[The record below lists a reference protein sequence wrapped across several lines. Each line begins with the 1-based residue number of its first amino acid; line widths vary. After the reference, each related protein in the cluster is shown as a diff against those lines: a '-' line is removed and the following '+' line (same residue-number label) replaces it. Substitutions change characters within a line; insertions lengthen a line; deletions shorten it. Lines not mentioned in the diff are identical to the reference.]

1 MINIEEIIFGNLIY
15 REEYARK
22 VIPFLRVDYFRDRNH
37 KVIFELIDKYVKQYN
52 KLPTKEA
59 LLIDIQSSTDL
70 NEEQFKSTKELIGTL
85 KGSEDR
91 ELDWLVDRTE
101 EFCKDKALYNA
112 LMEAIK
118 LVDKKDDKISVGSIP
133 KILSDALGVSFDSSI
148 GHDFLL
154 DSDERFELYHKRESK
169 IPFDLEYFN
178 KITDGGLP
186 KKTLNIAL
194 AGTGVGKSL
203 FMCHCAAYNLISG
216 YNVLYITMEM
226 AEEKIAERIDANLM
240 DVTLDELK
248 DLPKDSYD
256 RKITKIRDKA
266 KGKLIVKEYPTACA
280 GSANFRHLLGE
291 LKIKKNFV
299 PDIIYIDYLN
309 ICASSRI
316 KPNSNVN
323 SYMYIKAIAEELRG
337 LAVESNVPII
347 SATQTNRSGFTNS
360 DVGLEDTSESFGL
373 PATADFMFALIST
386 EELERMNQILVKQL
400 KNRYG
405 DPASNRRFVV
415 GIDRSKMKLYDVEV
429 AAQHN
434 IMDDGPVAD
443 KGKFGEKI
451 TEFKFDKTKFQ
462 NFK

>member
-1 MINIEEIIFGNLIY
+1 MINIEEIIFGNLLGN
-15 REEYARK
+15 EGYARK
-22 VIPFLRVDYFRDRNH
+22 IVPFLRAEYFRDKSHR
-37 KVIFELIDKYVKQYN
+37 VIFDLIDKYVKEYN

-59 LLIDIQSSTDL
+59 LLIDLQGVSDL
-70 NEEQFKSTKELIGTL
+70 NEEQFKSTKELIGKL
-85 KGSEDR
+85 KVSEDR
-91 ELDWLVDRTE
+91 EIDWLVDRTE

-118 LVDKKDDKISVGSIP
+118 LVDKKEDKISVGSIP
-133 KILSDALGVSFDSSI
+133 KILSDALAVSFDTSI

-154 DSDERFELYHKRESK
+154 NSDERFEFYHKRESK
-169 IPFDLEYFN
+169 IGFDLDFFN
-178 KITDGGLP
+178 KITGGGLP
-186 KKTLNIAL
+186 KKTLNVAL

-203 FMCHCAAYNLISG
+203 FMCHCASYNLMSG

-226 AEEKIAERIDANLM
+226 SEEKIAERIDANLM

-248 DLPKDSYD
+248 ELPKDSYD
-256 RKITKIRDKA
+256 RKIAKIKDKA

-280 GSANFRHLLGE
+280 GSGNFRHLLGE
-291 LKIKKNFV
+291 LKIKKNFT

-309 ICASSRI
+309 ICSSSRI

-337 LAVESNVPII
+337 LAVEFNVPII
-347 SATQTNRSGFTNS
+347 TATQTNRSGFTSS

-405 DPASNRRFVV
+405 DPGSNRRFVI
-415 GIDRSKMKLYDVEV
+415 GIDRAKMKLYDVEV

-443 KGKFGEKI
+443 KGKFGDRV
-451 TEFKFDKTKFQ
+451 TEFKFDKSKFQ